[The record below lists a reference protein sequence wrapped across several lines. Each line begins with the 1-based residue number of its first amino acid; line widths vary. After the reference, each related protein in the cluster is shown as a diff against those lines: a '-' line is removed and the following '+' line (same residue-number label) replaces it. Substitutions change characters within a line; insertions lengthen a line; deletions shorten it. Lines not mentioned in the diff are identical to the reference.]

1 MLLPDLIVKKKK
13 KKKKKAFSNPNFSQL
28 SCPPMGVLIPP
39 PPLLLSLVFLP
50 KFFSLYKHTLY
61 IVTLMLLKNADTIS
75 DYFDVPINRS

>member
-1 MLLPDLIVKKKK
+1 MLLPDLIVKK

-39 PPLLLSLVFLP
+39 PPLLLSLPPFLP